1 MPFTSILT
9 RSFFLVILASVN
21 LIPPFFITQPAW
33 RTCPPSSI
41 IYVGDKLTR
50 DILGARRAGY
60 RLAVQIK
67 HPYDDGDPDIGP
79 QPDVLIHNMLEL
91 LPLLEKELEKDKV
104 VSSRS
109 NGHKVKALF
118 FDAGDILYYRPI
130 KEQKLKE
137 FLQTQKLSPHTEPGS
152 RNKTSS

>member
-1 MPFTSILT
+1 MMKKHAIYQYFDPIVLSCDFGIRKPDPSIFYHAA
-9 RSFFLVILASVN
+9 RLAH
-21 LIPPFFITQPAW
+21 LPT
-33 RTCPPSSI
+33 SSI

-60 RLAVQIK
+60 RMAVQIK
-67 HPYDDGDPDIGP
+67 HPYDDGDPDFGP
-79 QPDVLIHNMLEL
+79 QPDVLIHKMTEL
-91 LPLLEKELEKDKV
+91 MPLVEKELEKDKV
-104 VSSRS
+104 TSTRS

-137 FLQTQKLSPHTEPGS
+137 FLADSEA
-152 RNKTSS
+152 